1 MLNRKTLALGGGV
14 ALLAGAVIVHACGP
28 FFPLQLLDNRAGT
41 LSGTPNNSFA
51 YEASHLVTPADHLQA
66 PEAASVPA
74 GQQPVDP
81 AQAVLALLAVAPPA
95 IVVMVYG
102 SAMGLL
108 DDPMIFGK
116 LIVTLIGTEADPAK
130 PAPPLY
136 VAVTLFV
143 P

>member
-1 MLNRKTLALGGGV
+1 MPKGSAATERMSSAAVKAV
-14 ALLAGAVIVHACGP
+14 AVP
-28 FFPLQLLDNRAGT
+28 WQPSPK
-41 LSGTPNNSFA
+41 LS
-51 YEASHLVTPADHLQA
+51 
-66 PEAASVPA
+66 
-74 GQQPVDP
+74 VDP